1 MRAYELQLTK
11 ETGIPKSSVVP
22 LRFLVEKK
30 MDTHLHTHKT
40 RTQAPH
46 SSVWA
51 LGKPRKREA
60 LGQLNQKRDDLVFMK
75 AELNTTVKLRLFEV
89 EQQI

>member
-1 MRAYELQLTK
+1 MSFNLPRRLAF
-11 ETGIPKSSVVP
+11 PKSSVVP
-22 LRFLVEKK
+22 IRFLVEKE
-30 MDTHLHTHKT
+30 MDTQAQTHKT

-51 LGKPRKREA
+51 PGKPQKMEA
-60 LGQLNQKRDDLVFMK
+60 LGELNQKRDDLVFMK
-75 AELNTTVKLRLFEV
+75 AELNTTVKLRLFGV